1 MDKTFYF
8 MAGLPRA
15 GSTLLSTL
23 LNQNPRFY
31 SGPSSPVLGAMFSVH
46 DNFIGNELYTGY
58 PKPDRVNEIV
68 GSVIRH
74 WYSDVEEEVIFDK
87 NRAWTARVPFIEGY
101 IREEAK
107 IIVPVRRVDEIL
119 ASLLTMIHRNTFKE
133 GQPRIN
139 FVDEQLVKNNIP
151 ISDHNRCEYLLTI
164 QGGIVWESLNAVKVG
179 VEEGH
184 GDKFHFVD
192 YNDLVNNPQQ
202 ELNDIYKFLGEEP
215 FEHTF
220 DGLFNEHREDD
231 LTTYGLGD
239 MHEVHSKLEKTSS
252 DPSEVLPES
261 IIKLYNDNKKS
272 LEFWNDSDVMKV
284 NTRPL
289 RNGPTSPQVVNPPNT
304 NPYNLFSNK

>member
-1 MDKTFYF
+1 MNKTLYF

-31 SGPSSPVLGAMFSVH
+31 SSPSSPVLGAMFALH
-46 DNFIGNELYTGY
+46 DNFISNELYTGY

-68 GSVIRH
+68 GSVIKH

-101 IREEAK
+101 IRQEAK
-107 IIVPVRRVDEIL
+107 IIVPVRRIDEIL
-119 ASLLTMIHRNTFKE
+119 ASILTMIHRNPFQE

-139 FVDEQLVKNNIP
+139 FVDEILVKSNIP
-151 ISDHNRCEYLLTI
+151 INDENRCNHLLN
-164 QGGIVWESLNAVKVG
+164 QGGILWESLNAVKLG
-179 VEEGH
+179 VDEGH

-192 YNDLVNNPQQ
+192 YNDLVNNPQE
-202 ELNDIYKFLGEEP
+202 ELDDIYKFLGEES

-220 DGLFNEHREDD
+220 DGLSNEHREDD
-231 LTTYGLGD
+231 LTTYGLSD
-239 MHEVHSKLEKTSS
+239 MHEVHSKLEKTSP

-261 IIKLYNDNKKS
+261 IIKLCNDNKKT
-272 LEFWNDSDVMKV
+272 LEFWNDSGAMKV
-284 NTRPL
+284 NKQPL
-289 RNGPTSPQVVNPPNT
+289 RNSTESPQVVNPPNK
-304 NPYNLFSNK
+304 NPYNLFSQ

>member
-1 MDKTFYF
+1 MNKTFYF

-31 SGPSSPVLGAMFSVH
+31 SGPSSPVLGAMFATH
-46 DNFIGNELYTGY
+46 DNFQGNELYTGY
-58 PKPDRVNEIV
+58 PKPERVNEMV
-68 GSVIRH
+68 GSLIKH
-74 WYSDVEEEVIFDK
+74 WYSDVEQEVIFDK

-101 IREEAK
+101 IGQEAK

-119 ASLLTMIHRNTFKE
+119 TSLLTMVHRNPFQE

-139 FVDEQLVKNNIP
+139 FVDEQLVKFNIP
-151 ISDHNRCEYLLTI
+151 INDENRCTFLLNSS
-164 QGGIVWESLNAVKVG
+164 GIVYESLNAVKMG

-192 YNDLVNNPQQ
+192 YNDLVNNPQE

-220 DGLFNEHREDD
+220 DGLSNEHREDD

-239 MHEVHSKLEKTSS
+239 MHEVHSKLEKTSP
-252 DPSEVLPES
+252 DPSTVLPES
-261 IIKLYNDNKKS
+261 IIKLYNDNKKN
-272 LEFWNDSDVMKV
+272 LEFWNDSEAMKV
-284 NTRPL
+284 NKQPL
-289 RNGPTSPQVVNPPNT
+289 RNGPESPQVVNPPNT
-304 NPYNLFSNK
+304 NPYNLFSQ